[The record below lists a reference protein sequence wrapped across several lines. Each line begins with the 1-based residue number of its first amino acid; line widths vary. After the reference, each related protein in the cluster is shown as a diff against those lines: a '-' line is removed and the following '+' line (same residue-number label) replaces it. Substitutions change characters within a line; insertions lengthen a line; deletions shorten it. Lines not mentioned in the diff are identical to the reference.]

1 MEGSGHK
8 EARVIYAPISVH
20 KMLDGHSFARSVRWR
35 GLVRVALMKL
45 IYDKLTIDQNLQGF
59 LDGYIMD
66 IMRGTMS
73 YDNIEESED
82 VLNGL
87 NTII

>member
-1 MEGSGHK
+1 
-8 EARVIYAPISVH
+8 
-20 KMLDGHSFARSVRWR
+20 
-35 GLVRVALMKL
+35 MKL